1 MPSGTNVGDD
11 GVELLLAV
19 CTERE
24 RESTLR
30 PRSVHRAALERA
42 AITYS
47 GYTRPS
53 IS

>member
-11 GVELLLAV
+11 GVELLLTV
-19 CTERE
+19 CTETE
-24 RESTLR
+24 NVTLR

-42 AITYS
+42 DVTHS
-47 GYTRPS
+47 GDTRPT